1 MKFLK
6 KLFYFICV
14 LIMLGC
20 ALILVFAFQPSL
32 TESLA
37 NALYGQQEESAVG
50 GMGDESDTGSNN
62 AGGIASVAGTVSTT
76 TPAPDGAGEGS
87 YIPPD
92 REEIVPPENVNGRS
106 GYEPVAQD
114 GEEIAEQEATGL
126 QEQLDVG
133 ATGEKLAFDSQLYP
147 FYAMLN
153 GDMQTLYRQIYANA
167 LELTDSFAPVVAV
180 NTSELQNVF
189 EAVYNDHPE
198 LFYLETGYS
207 CKYLRSGECIEI
219 TLKYNRTIDNIERSR
234 NDFEARVQSIVSGA
248 AGLQND
254 YEKEKYAHD
263 AILAAA
269 DYATSAEM
277 NQSAYS
283 ALVNGSTVCA
293 GYARAFQYVMQ
304 QMGIPCYY
312 CTGYSGENH
321 AWNIVKLGDGYYNV
335 DTTWDDTEPATYDYF
350 NKTDSDFAATH
361 ARTGLSVYLPPCG
374 ATAYRNTEGSAAS
387 PAVPESP
394 QPDSQLQPSQPGEEN
409 GHEPKTLSESQQ
421 PPMEWQGNG
430 QNDDTSTE
438 GNLTEAGITADQ
450 VSDTLEAY
458 YADCL
463 TQMVAAGTGARQ
475 FSNVIPASLWDT
487 IERAYIT
494 EGYGDG
500 YARRGME
507 QLGVENFT
515 VDVQAINLGGGY
527 YRLYHN
533 IATW

>member
-6 KLFYFICV
+6 KLFYIISI

-20 ALILVFAFQPSL
+20 AMILVFAFQPSL

-37 NALYGQQEESAVG
+37 NALYGQQGE
-50 GMGDESDTGSNN
+50 
-62 AGGIASVAGTVSTT
+62 VAGDSMEGLSDADSNIAGSIPSVTGPVSTT
-76 TPAPDGAGEGS
+76 PVPDGTGEGS
-87 YIPPD
+87 YIPPN

-126 QEQLDVG
+126 QAQLEVG
-133 ATGEKLAFDSQLYP
+133 ATGENLTFDSQFYP
-147 FYAMLN
+147 FYSMLN
-153 GDMQTLYRQIYANA
+153 DNMQTLYRQIYANA

-207 CKYLRSGECIEI
+207 CKYLRSGECVEI
-219 TLKYNRTIDNIERSR
+219 TLKYNRTIDNIEQSR
-234 NDFEARVQSIVSGA
+234 NDFEARAQSIVNGA
-248 AGLQND
+248 AGLQNNF
-254 YEKEKYAHD
+254 EKEKYAHD

-321 AWNIVKLGDGYYNV
+321 AWNIVKLEDGYYNV
-335 DTTWDDTEPATYDYF
+335 DTTWDDTDPATYDYF

-361 ARTGLSVYLPPCG
+361 VRTGLSVYLPPC
-374 ATAYRNTEGSAAS
+374 SAATYQNGEGEENGNGVET
-387 PAVPESP
+387 AQESP
-394 QPDSQLQPSQPGEEN
+394 QPPL
-409 GHEPKTLSESQQ
+409 
-421 PPMEWQGNG
+421 EWQGNG
-430 QNDDTSTE
+430 QNDAASAE
-438 GNLTEAGITADQ
+438 GDLAEAGITADQ

-463 TQMVAAGTGARQ
+463 AQMVAGGTGAQQ

-487 IERAYIT
+487 IERAYIN

-500 YARRGME
+500 YARKGME